1 MWTVLTLFIGLQQ
14 AIAETT
20 ILEDAR
26 TRWMEGDSLGVISI
40 IEPWLDTKQAPY
52 GNERDALR
60 LLLAKAYMGEDE
72 WNLATTQLS
81 IVRSNN
87 RALSTYA
94 KLQEPWAAFKAKQYW
109 SAIKRCKNIR
119 SKYPNSDEAIDCLM
133 LMGMSQGEVGHI
145 RSSEQSFNQYLAA
158 VPQSPFRESLALLQA
173 EYTYR
178 QNEKEGFV
186 LLYNLYFNHQY
197 PTTDVKIQEILGG
210 PIEITSLDER
220 SWRINSFIKGNRL
233 TEGWALY
240 TEIQN
245 KETPSDEERLWLENN
260 LRNISWRTRQFK
272 PYIELATTVY
282 AEEQTSEN
290 AYKIFRAYC
299 KDGQWENAANF
310 GLESLEHFGRVGR
323 WAGARDEIAR
333 AQMFAGQYDKSAE
346 LWGKMRG
353 YQAKFY
359 KGFSLYMNDQHEQAI
374 EALGALTKRNNGWD
388 AASHYWIGRSME
400 ALEQD
405 PSEYYDKAIEL
416 DSSHW
421 YEILIRQRQTK
432 SAATTE
438 SSVAPPETTI
448 PVIDRDALRP
458 TEHLG
463 LWPEQR
469 RTHLPLSLPDDDTVS
484 ANIINVDA
492 LSLYSPEKVEN
503 SFQWNAFATPE
514 PHPVVSATNLWPSRY
529 TYPDPYEHT
538 VMGTPEE
545 LTEIFEWFVNS
556 YGDTFP
562 NLKETKWLV
571 AAGLYAEA
579 GRNMQA
585 NYQRWEQGRKG
596 HLSPTL
602 NKRMRAADIGMDAW
616 RGIFLYTRTHHYVL
630 RYTTGMSQYFT
641 EPNDLQAVAQINHP
655 LVRPADMWYLTEQY
669 NVDPWLMLGLM
680 RQESAYR
687 ETVRSWVGAIGYIQ
701 VMPAT
706 GAKLAFLLGD
716 AGYSPKDLENPQ
728 TNLRYGIYYFSKLME
743 RFDNAYPLAVGSYN
757 GGPHNMSRWYRDRM
771 GTWEMDEFVEHIPYD
786 ETRRYIKKV
795 TGHYNQY
802 VHHYFGD
809 EHLVVIP
816 QAPLKDDPSVID
828 F

>member
-1 MWTVLTLFIGLQQ
+1 MWTALTLFFGLQQ
-14 AIAETT
+14 AFADTAT
-20 ILEDAR
+20 LEAAR
-26 TRWMEGDSLGVISI
+26 TRWMQGDSLGVISI
-40 IEPWLDTKQAPY
+40 VEPWLDTNTAPY

-60 LLLAKAYMGEDE
+60 LLLAKAYMAEEE
-72 WNLATTQLS
+72 WNLATKQLS
-81 IVRSNN
+81 VVRSNN
-87 RALSTYA
+87 RALATYA

-119 SKYPNSDEAIDCLM
+119 SQYPRSDEAIDCLM

-145 RSSEQSFNQYLAA
+145 RSSEQSFNQYLAV

-178 QNEKEGFV
+178 IDKKEGFV

-233 TEGWALY
+233 SEAWALY

-245 KETPSDEERLWLENN
+245 KDNITDEESLWLENN

-272 PYIELATTVY
+272 PYIELAVATY

-359 KGFSLYMNDQHEQAI
+359 KGFSLYMNDQHEEAI

-400 ALEQD
+400 ALSQD
-405 PSEYYDKAIEL
+405 PSEHYDKAIEL

-421 YEILIRQRQTK
+421 YEILIRQRR
-432 SAATTE
+432 TT
-438 SSVAPPETTI
+438 TTDTTVENSN
-448 PVIDRDALRP
+448 PDGSTTTQP
-458 TEHLG
+458 TETLAIEHIG

-469 RTHLPLSLPDDDTVS
+469 RPHLSSSLRDEHSPPVQTFETEALAIYKPQRTHTDFAWSS
-484 ANIINVDA
+484 
-492 LSLYSPEKVEN
+492 
-503 SFQWNAFATPE
+503 FATPE
-514 PHPVVSATNLWPSRY
+514 PQPVVSATNLWPSRY
-529 TYPDPYEHT
+529 TYPDPYTHT

-545 LTEIFEWFVNS
+545 LTEIFEWFVTS

-562 NLKETKWLV
+562 NLKETQWLV
-571 AAGLYAEA
+571 ACGLYAEA

-596 HLSPTL
+596 QLSPSL

-616 RGIFLYTRTHHYVL
+616 RAIFLHTRTHHYVL

-641 EPNDLQAVAQINHP
+641 EPKDLQAVAQINHP

-771 GTWEMDEFVEHIPYD
+771 GMWEMDEFVEHIPYD

-802 VHHYFGD
+802 VHHYFGN

-816 QAPLKDDPSVID
+816 TAPLKDDSTIID